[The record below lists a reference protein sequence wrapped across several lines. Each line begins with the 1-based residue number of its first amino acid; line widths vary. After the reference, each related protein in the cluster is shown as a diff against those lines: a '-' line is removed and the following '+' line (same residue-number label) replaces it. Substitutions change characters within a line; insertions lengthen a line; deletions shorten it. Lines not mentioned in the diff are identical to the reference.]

1 MSTVRL
7 AACVLALC
15 GLASAGLLLGELPA
29 HAEPARRTAAPDGRQ
44 IWLRD
49 CAVCHRADGS
59 GSTKAPDVRH
69 VGTASFDFM
78 ISTGRMPLA
87 SSNAKLTGHDVTY
100 SRAEVAALV
109 HYAATLTT
117 GPSVPTVR
125 VDKADLAKGSALYAE
140 NCSSCHQAAGG
151 GGALAFGEVAPTLRH
166 ASAVQV
172 VEAIRTGPGTMPV
185 FGQQSLSDVQA
196 TQIAAYVQ
204 QLRHPDDRGG
214 AGLGHLGPVPEGLV
228 AWFVGLGVLLIVARL
243 LGTRNLRQAA
253 HAPATSEPH
262 DS

>member
-1 MSTVRL
+1 MSTARL
-7 AACVLALC
+7 AAWVLSLCCVA
-15 GLASAGLLLGELPA
+15 GAGLLLAERPA
-29 HAEPARRTAAPDGRQ
+29 RAEPVRRSATPDGRQ

-59 GSTKAPDVRH
+59 GSAKAPDLRH
-69 VGTASFDFM
+69 VGIASFDFM
-78 ISTGRMPLA
+78 ISTGRMPLSA
-87 SSNAKLTGHDVTY
+87 TTAKLTRHQVKY
-100 SRAEVAALV
+100 SKAEIDALV
-109 HYAATLTT
+109 RYASTLTT

-125 VDKADLAKGSALYAE
+125 VGSADLAKGSELYSE

-151 GGALAFGEVAPTLRH
+151 GGALAFGQVAPALRH

-172 VEAIRTGPGTMPV
+172 VEAIRTGPGTMPK
-185 FGQQSLSDVQA
+185 FGHQSLSDVQA

-204 QLRHPDDRGG
+204 ELRHPDDRGG

-228 AWFVGLGVLLIVARL
+228 AWIVGLGVLLIVARL

-253 HAPATSEPH
+253 HAPATSEPD